1 MFTIF
6 QFAKLVKKTLL
17 VTSFRNELD
26 CIKSNFIVLVML
38 TRVHNKLFYLDS
50 KTWFSI
56 FELKP
61 WLALLFKALAYFK
74 LLSHLNKLFNI

>member
-1 MFTIF
+1 MFFMFTIF

-26 CIKSNFIVLVML
+26 CIKSNFIILVML

-50 KTWFSI
+50 KT
-56 FELKP
+56 
-61 WLALLFKALAYFK
+61 
-74 LLSHLNKLFNI
+74 